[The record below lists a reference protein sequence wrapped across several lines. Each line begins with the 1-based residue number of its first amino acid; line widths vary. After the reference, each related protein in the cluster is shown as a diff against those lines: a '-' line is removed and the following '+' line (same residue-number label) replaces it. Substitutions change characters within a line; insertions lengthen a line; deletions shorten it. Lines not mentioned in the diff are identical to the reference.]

1 VFDQRVIDVDSIRQ
15 NHVSNG
21 ALVLVMAVGL
31 DRNVFPK
38 GEGRVGVLGVVAVG
52 LALLGSVVAAEMGAY
67 TDEGQ
72 GKSIRAIAEAVTVSN
87 SFLHKTCVNCGPQ
100 THENS
105 ACQI

>member
-1 VFDQRVIDVDSIRQ
+1 MVDVDSIRQ
-15 NHVSNG
+15 NYVSNG

-52 LALLGSVVAAEMGAY
+52 LARLGSVVAAEMGAY
-67 TDEGQ
+67 DEGQ

-100 THENS
+100 TRENS